1 MQRKEYVFFIVFQ
14 EASPIYTHTW
24 RMETSREDEREDQR
38 AEERCLRGVNLLKRE
53 EYFEDTALYLA
64 QR

>member
-1 MQRKEYVFFIVFQ
+1 MLKSEFRYKKMIFLQRKEYVFFIVFQ

-38 AEERCLRGVNLLKRE
+38 AEEGACEV
-53 EYFEDTALYLA
+53 
-64 QR
+64 